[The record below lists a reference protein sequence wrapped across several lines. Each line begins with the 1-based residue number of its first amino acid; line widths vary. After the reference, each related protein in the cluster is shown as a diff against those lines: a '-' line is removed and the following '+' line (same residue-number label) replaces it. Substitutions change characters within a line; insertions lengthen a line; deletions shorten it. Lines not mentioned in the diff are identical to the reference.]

1 MVQFAIIGPT
11 EIFVDSLCQQDKHAQ
26 AFRLYW
32 HMRGVDVRVNGQVFN
47 LRGVPQYGKSYE
59 QVAREY
65 GR

>member
-1 MVQFAIIGPT
+1 MVNCIYSGPT
-11 EIFVDSLCQQDKHAQ
+11 EIFVDAFCQQDKHAQ

-47 LRGVPQYGKSYE
+47 ARGVPQYGKSLE